1 MKAHGRRRRRPAERG
16 ARVAV
21 CLLLACLAPAC
32 TTVVQRVGI
41 AWLYREASH
50 PEALTEL
57 DVPYVTRSDG
67 AVDSPKHRLDLYWPD
82 PGASGRD
89 PGAGR
94 GWPVLV
100 FVHGGGWTRGDRAQE
115 AGGADVFRNIGRFF
129 ASRGVGAAVI
139 SYRLQPEA
147 TWTEQVA
154 DVGRAVGFVRDRVDA
169 RGGQPDA
176 IFLAGHSAGAHLA
189 ARFALDPAERARAGA
204 EVCGLI
210 LVSGAAYDLA
220 DAETYTH
227 GADRG
232 WFEERFRAG
241 DADWERRASVVPLV
255 RADSPAA
262 LVLYASGEPAKLRRQ
277 SDLLVAA
284 YREAGASV
292 RQVVV
297 PGEDHERIV
306 LTLSRDDK
314 TAGPA
319 MLDFVRQAPCG
330 PAPMGARTA
339 ASPRRTP

>member
-1 MKAHGRRRRRPAERG
+1 VVG
-16 ARVAV
+16 
-21 CLLLACLAPAC
+21 LLLACLASGC
-32 TTVVQRVGI
+32 TSVVQRVGI

-50 PEALTEL
+50 PEALTQL
-57 DVPYVTRSDG
+57 DVPYG
-67 AVDSPKHRLDLYWPD
+67 AGPEGAAGSPKHRLDLYWPEPGTPGSD
-82 PGASGRD
+82 PEAA
-89 PGAGR
+89 P
-94 GWPVLV
+94 GWPVVV

-115 AGGADVFRNIGRFF
+115 AGGADIFRNIGRFF

-154 DVGRAVGFVRDRVDA
+154 DVGRAVRFVRDSVGD
-169 RGGQPDA
+169 RGGRPEA

-189 ARFALDPAERARAGA
+189 ARFALDPAARARALA
-204 EVCGLI
+204 DVCGLI

-220 DAETYTH
+220 DAETYAL
-227 GADRG
+227 GADRA
-232 WFEERFRAG
+232 WFEERFRDG
-241 DADWERRASVVPLV
+241 DAGWERRASVVPWV

-262 LVLYASGEPAKLRRQ
+262 LVLYASGEPAKLRHQ

-292 RQVVV
+292 TQVVV

-319 MLDFVRQAPCG
+319 MLDFVRQTPCTAAP
-330 PAPMGARTA
+330 PVPRSAASRART
-339 ASPRRTP
+339 P